1 MKEQQIEGRK
11 WQITINN
18 PVPKGFTHED
28 IKSKLKKW
36 KSLVYYCMSDE
47 VAKTHHTHV
56 YMVFSS
62 PIRFSTIK
70 KQFPEAHIEKAYGK
84 SEENRNYI
92 FKEGQKWEKDK
103 KKETNL
109 ADTHEEWGEMPLER
123 QGARNDLVDM
133 YEMINE
139 GMSNYEILEERPE
152 LISQIDRMDK
162 VRQIVQEEEYK
173 NTFRKLSV
181 VYIWGDTASGKTR
194 SVMEEHGYE
203 NVYRIT
209 NYKNPYDLYKGQD
222 IICYDEFQS
231 QIPITQMLMYLD
243 GYPCYLPSRYSDKV
257 ACYTKVYILSNVD
270 ISRQYRDV
278 QSSNHKT
285 WNAFLRRIHKIRV
298 HRDGKVEEY
307 ELMEY
312 LNAFHKLTADELK
325 DCPFE
330 GE

>member
-1 MKEQQIEGRK
+1 MKEKQIEGRK

-18 PVPKGFTHED
+18 PVPKGYTHEV
-28 IKSKLKKW
+28 IKGKLKKW

-47 VAKTHHTHV
+47 VARTHHTHV

-70 KQFPEAHIEKAYGK
+70 NQFTEGHIEKAYGK

-92 FKEGQKWEKDK
+92 FKEGDKWEKDK

-162 VRQIVQEEEYK
+162 VRQTIQEEEYK
-173 NTFRKLSV
+173 NVFRKITCT
-181 VYIWGDTASGKTR
+181 YIFGDTSSGKTR

-298 HRDGKVEEY
+298 HKDGKVEEY